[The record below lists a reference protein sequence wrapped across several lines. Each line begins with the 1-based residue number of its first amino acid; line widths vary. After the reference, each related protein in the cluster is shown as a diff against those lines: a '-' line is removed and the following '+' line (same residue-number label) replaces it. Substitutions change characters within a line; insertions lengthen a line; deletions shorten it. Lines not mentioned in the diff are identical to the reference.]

1 MPDIRAL
8 IESAQVRGLRLFLD
22 GDKVKVEAPH
32 SLDGDTKALI
42 EELRDRREEV
52 ISTLAEDDPALAP
65 EHWYPYFRDLH
76 HKVIEET
83 PNFDYLW
90 LKEHRPD
97 LYQTIKVKED
107 ELDALQEAKLSEV
120 MAIVR
125 QWRELVLQAQ
135 FERRKP
141 KID

>member
-1 MPDIRAL
+1 MSDIRSL
-8 IESAQVRGLRLFLD
+8 IETAQARGLKIFLS
-22 GDKVKVEAPH
+22 GGKVKVQAPH

-42 EELRDRREEV
+42 EELREQKEEV
-52 ISTLAEDDPALAP
+52 KSILIEEDPILTP
-65 EHWYPYFRDLH
+65 KQWYPDFRDFH
-76 HKVIEET
+76 HKVIAET
-83 PNFDYLW
+83 VDFNYGW
-90 LKEHRPD
+90 LRANSPD
-97 LYQTIKVKED
+97 LYQAIKVKED

-125 QWRELVLQAQ
+125 QWRELVLQAE